1 MMPLEYKETTSI
13 PNIIVD
19 RYLRILSFSE
29 LKILLVIIRQTYGWI
44 DKKTGRRKVR
54 DRITHRQFMEKTGLS
69 RRTIT
74 RNVKKLVN
82 RGLVSVGD
90 ENGRMLLLPKERRG
104 KMTLY
109 YGYGQKR
116 SGARSIGEVLDG
128 S

>member
-19 RYLRILSFSE
+19 QYLRILSFSE